1 MNQRLQKVLSQQG
14 IASRRQAEQMIRDGK
29 VQVNGETAH
38 LGQKVD
44 PATDT
49 IAVNGKTLQ
58 TQKEPEH
65 LYILLNKPLGVVSTC
80 TDPQGR
86 PTVLDMLPKKL
97 GQNTGLHPV
106 GRLDQNSTGALLLT
120 NHGDLTYKLT
130 HPKHQISKTYW
141 VWVRGAV
148 SKKTVQQWCN
158 GVMLEGRLTLP
169 AQVKVLKP
177 TPAFPVKRSPYL
189 KPMTCLE
196 VVLTEG
202 RNRQI
207 RKVAEILGHK
217 VIHLHRQKI
226 GEITLKGLFSEN
238 QRPVKRW
245 RHLKRDEIYYLDKA

>member
-1 MNQRLQKVLSQQG
+1 MLQRLQKVLSQQG
-14 IASRRQAEQMIRDGK
+14 IASRRQAEQWIAEGR

-44 PATDT
+44 PQTDK
-49 IAVNGKTLQ
+49 IVVNGQSIQ
-58 TQKEPEH
+58 TQQPLEH
-65 LYILLNKPLGVVSTC
+65 LYILLNKPMGVVSTC
-80 TDPQGR
+80 TDPRGR
-86 PTVLDMLPKKL
+86 PTVLDMLPRKL

-130 HPKHQISKTYW
+130 HPKHEISKTYW

-148 SKKTVQQWCN
+148 SRATIQQWRK
-158 GVMLEGRLTLP
+158 GVMLEGRMTFP
-169 AQVKVLKP
+169 AQVKILSP
-177 TPAFPVKRSPYL
+177 IPPFPMARSPYQ

-226 GEITLKGLFSEN
+226 GEINLNGLISANLK
-238 QRPVKRW
+238 PAKKW
-245 RHLKRDEIYYLDKA
+245 RHLKKDEIYYLHKA